1 VESVTLARLK
11 LVDFLMGCDRRSPAG
26 ARVPGVTH
34 QLLIH
39 RDQLVTRLS
48 TTVSAHTIDCI
59 KTVTGGKTKKR
70 DVVDTIVI

>member
-1 VESVTLARLK
+1 
-11 LVDFLMGCDRRSPAG
+11 
-26 ARVPGVTH
+26 VPGVTH